1 MCNKC
6 IGSAGSTSLP
16 NFKYSKLVQLRCY
29 RKNTLFFVNE
39 KTFLFFIEMEKVIRL
54 YLPKIENL
62 NINVNNY
69 FNKKIKNMTCSNLK
83 HCHNLLS
90 KIKS

>member
-6 IGSAGSTSLP
+6 IDSTSLP

-39 KTFLFFIEMEKVIRL
+39 KIFLFFIEMEKVIRL

-69 FNKKIKNMTCSNLK
+69 FNEKIKNMTYSNLK
-83 HCHNLLS
+83 HCSNLL
-90 KIKS
+90 